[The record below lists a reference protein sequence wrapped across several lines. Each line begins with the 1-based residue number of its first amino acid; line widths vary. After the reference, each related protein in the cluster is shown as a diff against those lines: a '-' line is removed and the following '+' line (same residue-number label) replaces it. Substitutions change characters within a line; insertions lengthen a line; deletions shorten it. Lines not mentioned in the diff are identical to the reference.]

1 MNEFEKNNLR
11 KINDIIYTV
20 KLASLLFSLLLIYNH
35 FSFNYKVDI
44 NNFGTRFYFNQV
56 SLISLCMML
65 IYLLWLF
72 TTKIF
77 EKFNF
82 NKIIIHVENYFF
94 ICFFTILICVS
105 RTDTYQ
111 YKLLYMF
118 VIITATLQCGK
129 KHGILV
135 AFISSMVVLVMDLF
149 LFSKQNINIY
159 FENDLILC
167 GIFILIAWPLGHY
180 VEIEE
185 ERIKY
190 KTVQVNTLNY
200 KLQSQN
206 VKSREIE
213 RQLLKNEFCSRLI
226 FENSKDVILIHDL
239 KKVKF
244 ANKNAEELLGFNFEE
259 FGSMSIF
266 DIISNNL
273 GFVNKNFEDEL
284 KGIKNNI
291 KFEANLNNKFGK
303 KIVSEVISNY
313 FLFEGNPSIL
323 SIIHDISSEK
333 QVEKL
338 KKDVEKNVELLQE
351 TQEFADSI
359 IESFANISHEL
370 KTPLNVIFSTV
381 QLMDLHKKN
390 VAKIED
396 KFEDY
401 LTLIKQNCYRLM
413 RLINNFLDITKI
425 DSGFLKL
432 NIVKSDIVKVVE
444 DITLSVA
451 PYLEGN
457 NLNLIFDTDTEE
469 KIMCFD
475 PDKIERIML
484 NLLSNSVKYSKGFGD
499 VFVNLTDDGDSVTIS
514 VKDTGL
520 GIPKEKHKLIFE
532 KLGQVDKTLKRIS
545 EGSGIGLSLVKSFV
559 EMHNGTIKLRS
570 EQGKGSEFKIT
581 IPATLK
587 AQNIYEDIKIFT
599 TNEEKISIEFSDI
612 YIKN

>member
-1 MNEFEKNNLR
+1 MNEFEKNNLT

-35 FSFNYKVDI
+35 FSFNYKLDI
-44 NNFGTRFYFNQV
+44 NNFGTKFFFNQV

-77 EKFNF
+77 EKFYF
-82 NKIIIHVENYFF
+82 NKIIIHFENYFF
-94 ICFFTILICVS
+94 ICFFTILICIS
-105 RTDTYQ
+105 GTDTYQ

-118 VIITATLQCGK
+118 VIITSTLQCGK

-135 AFISSMVVLVMDLF
+135 ASISSIVVLVMDLF
-149 LFSKQNINIY
+149 LFQKQNINIH

-190 KTVQVNTLNY
+190 KTVQVNKLNY
-200 KLQSQN
+200 KLKSQN
-206 VKSREIE
+206 EKNREIE

-266 DIISNNL
+266 DILSNNL

-284 KGIKNNI
+284 KGLKNNI
-291 KFEANLNNKFGK
+291 KFEAKLNNKFGK
-303 KIVSEVISNY
+303 KIVAEVISNY

-381 QLMDLHKKN
+381 QLLDLHKKN
-390 VAKIED
+390 VSKIED

-432 NIVKSDIVKVVE
+432 NVVKCDIVKVVE

-457 NLNLIFDTDTEE
+457 NLNLIFDTNTEE

-484 NLLSNSVKYSKGFGD
+484 NLLSNSVKYSKGSGE
-499 VFVNLTDDGDSVTIS
+499 VFVNLTDNDDSITIS

-520 GIPKEKHKLIFE
+520 GIPKEKHRLIFE

-545 EGSGIGLSLVKSFV
+545 EGSGIGLTLVKSFV
-559 EMHNGTIKLRS
+559 EMHNGSIILKS
-570 EQGKGSEFKIT
+570 EQGKGSEFEIT
-581 IPATLK
+581 IPTTLS
-587 AQNIYEDIKIFT
+587 AQNIDEDIKIFT

>member
-1 MNEFEKNNLR
+1 
-11 KINDIIYTV
+11 
-20 KLASLLFSLLLIYNH
+20 
-35 FSFNYKVDI
+35 
-44 NNFGTRFYFNQV
+44 
-56 SLISLCMML
+56 
-65 IYLLWLF
+65 
-72 TTKIF
+72 
-77 EKFNF
+77 
-82 NKIIIHVENYFF
+82 
-94 ICFFTILICVS
+94 
-105 RTDTYQ
+105 
-111 YKLLYMF
+111 MF
-118 VIITATLQCGK
+118 VIITSTLQCGK

-135 AFISSMVVLVMDLF
+135 ASISSIVVLVMDLF
-149 LFSKQNINIY
+149 LFQKQNINIH

-190 KTVQVNTLNY
+190 KTVQVNKLNY
-200 KLQSQN
+200 KLKSQN
-206 VKSREIE
+206 EKNREIE

-266 DIISNNL
+266 DILSNNL
-273 GFVNKNFEDEL
+273 GFINKNFEDEL

-291 KFEANLNNKFGK
+291 KFEAKLNNKFGK
-303 KIVSEVISNY
+303 KIVAEVISNY

-381 QLMDLHKKN
+381 QLLDLHKKN
-390 VAKIED
+390 VSKIED

-432 NIVKSDIVKVVE
+432 NVVKCDIVKVVE

-457 NLNLIFDTDTEE
+457 NLNLIFDTNTEE
-469 KIMCFD
+469 KIMCLD

-484 NLLSNSVKYSKGFGD
+484 NLLSNSVKYSKGSGE
-499 VFVNLTDDGDSVTIS
+499 VFVNLTDNDDSITIS

-545 EGSGIGLSLVKSFV
+545 EGSGIGLTLVKSFV
-559 EMHNGTIKLRS
+559 EMHNGSIILKS
-570 EQGKGSEFKIT
+570 EQGKGSEFEIT
-581 IPATLK
+581 IPTTLS
-587 AQNIYEDIKIFT
+587 AQNIDEDIKIFT